1 MNQNSKFQFLN
12 FLKNRLLQDSLGG
25 NSKTVMVANVGP
37 ADYNYDESIS
47 TLRYATRAKSI
58 KNHATVNEDPKDA
71 LLRKFQ
77 KEIEELKKQLGEG
90 YDYEGEDGG
99 SGGGSEFEEDE
110 NGKRVQKIKSKFMDI
125 EFLTKLYLKIILHVN
140 PCFFLNKFKTS
151 SKFFFGPFYR

>member
-1 MNQNSKFQFLN
+1 VISALVDGKSSHIPYRNSKLT
-12 FLKNRLLQDSLGG
+12 RLLQDSLGG

-37 ADYNYDESIS
+37 ADYNYDETIS

-99 SGGGSEFEEDE
+99 SGSGGEYEEDE
-110 NGKRVQKIKSKFMDI
+110 NGKRVLKMKSR
-125 EFLTKLYLKIILHVN
+125 TKWLLYFCCL
-140 PCFFLNKFKTS
+140 F
-151 SKFFFGPFYR
+151 